1 MIKVY
6 TEEEYNLT
14 KSQDKLPLKCEYC
27 GQIFYRMKKEIT
39 HSIKTKR
46 RCRFCSHE
54 CANKFHGNT
63 EHKKHIVCCT
73 NCKKEIKVNHC
84 EYEKS
89 QTKHFFCCH
98 SCSAQYNN
106 KLRKPKT
113 KEEKEK
119 ISNSLKKS
127 YAQKQKTLHNQGSHH
142 RNNFERKKHLC
153 KVCSKSYV
161 FGEEGTTRVVCSKE
175 CSIELRKNRKKYL
188 TEETILKLRESGKK
202 SAQIQGEKRRSKNE
216 KLFFELCENY
226 FKDVKHNKA
235 MFNGWD
241 ADIIIEDIK
250 YAVLWNG
257 KWHYEKITKK
267 HSFKQ
272 VQNRDRIKI
281 AEIKKCGYTPYIIKD
296 MGKYKPQFVE
306 EEFNKFIGLI
316 HCENNE

>member
-6 TEEEYNLT
+6 TEEEYNLA

-46 RCRFCSHE
+46 KCRFCSPE
-54 CANKFHGNT
+54 CANNFHSNT
-63 EHKKHIVCCT
+63 QRKKHIVHCE
-73 NCKKEIKVNHC
+73 NCKKEIEVNNST
-84 EYEKS
+84 YEKS

-127 YAQKQKTLHNQGSHH
+127 YEQKQKLLH
-142 RNNFERKKHLC
+142 NNFERKKRLC
-153 KVCSKSYV
+153 KVCGKSYV

-175 CSIELRKNRKKYL
+175 CSNELRKNRKKYL

-216 KLFFELCENY
+216 KLFCKLCEDY
-226 FKDVKHNKA
+226 FKNVKHNETI
-235 MFNGWD
+235 FNGWD

-250 YAVLWNG
+250 YAILWNG
-257 KWHYEKITKK
+257 KWHYEKIAEK
-267 HSFKQ
+267 HSLKQ
-272 VQNRDRIKI
+272 VQNRDKIKI
-281 AEIKKCGYTPYIIKD
+281 SEIKKCGYIPYVIKD

-306 EEFNKFIGLI
+306 EEFNKLI
-316 HCENNE
+316 DVIDRGCGVIVT